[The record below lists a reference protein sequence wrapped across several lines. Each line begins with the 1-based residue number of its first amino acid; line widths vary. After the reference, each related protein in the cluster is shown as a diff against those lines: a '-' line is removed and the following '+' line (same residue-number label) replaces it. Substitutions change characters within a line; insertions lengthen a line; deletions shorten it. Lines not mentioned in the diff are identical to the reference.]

1 MHRSES
7 EPDDGGGIPGSP
19 RLSDRPPVGEPLVV
33 SRRHGGR
40 RPAESAEPA
49 VVVPTGPLAGQV
61 GLVTGA
67 AGEIGGAFVDALVD
81 RGARVLLV
89 DDDLDS
95 LRSTAARLPSDD
107 RAVVL
112 RCDLSSVDDVE
123 AACEFVRLAGASVD
137 LVVHAATVVP
147 APTTDAVEALDR
159 QYAVGVRAP
168 TLLSTRLAPSMSS
181 SAGVLFVDREPPVD
195 DAGGTARRAVLDAA
209 RQGLVDVLRHE
220 LVVDDVRLLS
230 ASCSPS
236 SDAAEFAAVVLDA
249 ACRPGVARV
258 TSLSVGATLPIDPAV
273 PVEPNRSDAQPI
285 D

>member
-1 MHRSES
+1 MHRAEN
-7 EPDDGGGIPGSP
+7 EPDDGGSIPGSP
-19 RLSDRPPVGEPLVV
+19 RLSDSPPVGEPLVV
-33 SRRHGGR
+33 SRRRGGTK
-40 RPAESAEPA
+40 PAEAA

-95 LRSTAARLPSDD
+95 LRDAAARLPSDD

-123 AACEFVRLAGASVD
+123 ATCEFVRLAGASVD
-137 LVVHAATVVP
+137 LVVHAASTVP
-147 APTTDAVEALDR
+147 APTADAVEALDR

-168 TLLSTRLAPSMSS
+168 TLLSSRLAPSMSAT
-181 SAGVLFVDREPPVD
+181 AGVLFVDREPPPD

-220 LVVDDVRLLS
+220 LVADGVRLLS

-236 SDAAEFAAVVLDA
+236 SDAAEFASVVLDA

-258 TSLSVGATLPIDPAV
+258 TSLSVGATLPVDPAL
-273 PVEPNRSDAQPI
+273 PGDPTRPDAQPI